1 MSAAPIMQMYPY
13 SWVYYALHYFILF
26 IEFGDENQKKT
37 DGVGERIKKLELY
50 TPLFHSIL
58 NSILVLP
65 ISPLILRQKHSK
77 I

>member
-1 MSAAPIMQMYPY
+1 MQMYPY

-26 IEFGDENQKKT
+26 IEFGDENKKNR
-37 DGVGERIKKLELY
+37 GVGDRIKKLELY
-50 TPLFHSIL
+50 SPIFHSIL

-65 ISPLILRQKHSK
+65 IPPLILRKNTLK